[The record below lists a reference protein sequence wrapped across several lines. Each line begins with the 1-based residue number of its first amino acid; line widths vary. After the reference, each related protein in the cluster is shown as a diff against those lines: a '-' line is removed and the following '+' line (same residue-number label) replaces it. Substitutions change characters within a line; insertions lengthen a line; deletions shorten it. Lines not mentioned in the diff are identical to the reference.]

1 MNSKNWRKGLALFL
15 IPVASGAILLS
26 GCTQE
31 ETTTNKE
38 TNKTAEV
45 SKTESKINIFNKESF
60 DSVEDM
66 REAFKLVNFKY
77 ASDPITFILKESIAL
92 NWGTE
97 PTDAEIKAFA
107 KILEKT
113 EGTQDLSDKDIYA
126 SVKKLLQLKSGT
138 VPFFKEYY
146 GEKFDNVKVN
156 KTNIYGLTLSGSEDV
171 LNEKTAHKASQLLLM
186 KGKTLEENIKAV
198 KKSPYADDINVEEY
212 NAITMNVAYLESI
225 ERFPEDLDALLDMKG
240 IGDMVFLTE
249 PQDEDENYV
258 PNNLAFLMTHQT
270 TLDDSYLDLLKIATL
285 INNDIEQQGF
295 QTFYKN
301 LIEHLIDNGVTVDK
315 ETKKMIDKTITL
327 LADGYKAKEGE
338 SELTEELKYVSEYDF
353 NQLLTLYY
361 TTEDAY
367 TQISDLPVY
376 KEKIQ

>member
-1 MNSKNWRKGLALFL
+1 MNSKNLRKGLALIL

-31 ETTTNKE
+31 ETK

-240 IGDMVFLTE
+240 IGDMFFLTE

>member
-1 MNSKNWRKGLALFL
+1 LNSKNWRKGLALFL

-38 TNKTAEV
+38 TNKTADV

-60 DSVEDM
+60 DSLADM
-66 REAFKLVNFKY
+66 RESFKLTNFNY
-77 ASDPITFILKESIAL
+77 AVDPITFILKESIAL

-107 KILEKT
+107 KKLEKT
-113 EGTQDLSDKDIYA
+113 EDTQDLSDKDIYA

-171 LNEKTAHKASQLLLM
+171 LNEKTARKASLLLET
-186 KGKTLEENIKAV
+186 KGKTLEENVKSV
-198 KKSPYADDINVEEY
+198 KKSPFADEITVEEY

-225 ERFPEDLDALLDMKG
+225 ERFPDDLDALLDMKG

-249 PQDEDENYV
+249 SLDEDENYV
-258 PNNLAFLMTHQT
+258 PNNLAFLMAHQT

-285 INNDIEQQGF
+285 VNNDIEQQGF

-301 LIEHLIDNGVTVDK
+301 LIEYLLDNGVTVDK
-315 ETKKMIDKTITL
+315 ETKKMIDKTL
-327 LADGYKAKEGE
+327 VFLVDNYKAKEGE
-338 SELTEELKYVSEYDF
+338 NELREELKYIAELYFS
-353 NQLLTLYY
+353 QILTLYY

-367 TQISDLPVY
+367 TQLSDLPVY
-376 KEKIQ
+376 KEKIE